1 MGDLRHNRTRLAELA
16 DFILKREGFDPYFY
30 CDSNG
35 FVTIGI
41 GTLVAKEDDA
51 RRIARTLPST
61 SRFRTTGVS
70 VRRPM
75 TWRPTGAGY
84 TSGQGCPN
92 GRTVTSLS
100 SG

>member
-51 RRIARTLPST
+51 KRIARDPAVRFTLQNNPRQRAT
-61 SRFRTTGVS
+61 ADEV
-70 VRRPM
+70 VADWRRVHD
-75 TWRPTGAGY
+75 RPGL
-84 TSGQGCPN
+84 P
-92 GRTVTSLS
+92 
-100 SG
+100 